1 MKVSRQKIN
10 ESYSTTASWISD
22 FERSLLKNADFLSN
36 VKSILHN
43 PDKKFSSVDEKLAD
57 LRERVG
63 LDIIRADG
71 GVGGSKTDLSSS
83 AECSAEKGAGSKCSS
98 CSSGES
104 CPCSIG
110 DGELAHGHSKEDVQR
125 MGMILTYI
133 SDMITAEPHL
143 EESMVISK
151 CRANDELRFDE
162 LNIDLDMLK
171 GHVEKLI
178 GKYRENDNITVKYV
192 PYEPSEMEFSE
203 DTEAD
208 YYRHAHT

>member
-10 ESYSTTASWISD
+10 ESYPTTASWLSD
-22 FERSLLKNADFLSN
+22 FEKSILKNADFLSN

-83 AECSAEKGAGSKCSS
+83 AECSAEKSTGSACSS

-104 CPCSIG
+104 CSCSMG
-110 DGELAHGHSKEDVQR
+110 HGAPATEHSKEDVQR
-125 MGMILTYI
+125 MEMILTYI
-133 SDMITAEPHL
+133 SDMITSEPHL

-151 CRANDELRFDE
+151 CRANDDLRFDE

-171 GHVEKLI
+171 GHVGKLI
-178 GKYRENDNITVKYV
+178 GKYRENDNVAVKYV
-192 PYEPSEMEFSE
+192 PYEPSQMEFSE
-203 DTEAD
+203 DNEAD